1 MSLDL
6 GPQFQA
12 EGEHFRRFKE
22 RRDAVNAKRVP
33 TGIAFL
39 DDCISGLRPGGL
51 LLVGAGT
58 GVGKSALAFG
68 FALAAAVAGYRPH
81 LFALE
86 AEEGEVG
93 DRLAFQELGKYE
105 KHGRDFR
112 SFMDGDLKALE
123 AKHWSKIEKALL
135 PKLDSIATLY
145 KKRGDFTNK
154 TLLQVLAEIGPK
166 AELVILD
173 HIHFIDSDNDNE
185 YSTQRKAIRDL
196 RDLALNSRVP
206 VVAVSHMRKKSSQDR
221 GRLMPSMDDLHGSSE
236 LSKSATDV
244 VLIERDWDA
253 EPPAPHLSPTLF
265 MVPKDRRGRGG
276 RLIARCN
283 YDMSSGTYEEPY
295 QLGRAVWDRGERFEP
310 VPSRRIPFWA
320 RRAVRSNG
328 EVPI

>member
-112 SFMDGDLKALE
+112 SFMDGELQALE
-123 AKHWSKIEKALL
+123 AKHWPKIEKALL
-135 PKLDSIATLY
+135 PKLDQIETLY

-196 RDLALNSRVP
+196 RDLALNSR
-206 VVAVSHMRKKSSQDR
+206 
-221 GRLMPSMDDLHGSSE
+221 E